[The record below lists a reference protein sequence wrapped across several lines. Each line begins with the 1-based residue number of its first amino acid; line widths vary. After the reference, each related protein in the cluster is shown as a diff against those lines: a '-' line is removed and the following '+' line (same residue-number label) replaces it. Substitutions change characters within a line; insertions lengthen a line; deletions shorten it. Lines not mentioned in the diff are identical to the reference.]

1 MNNERNLNIGD
12 LVSANEYYFRHDI
25 AKMGG
30 RLGIVL
36 DYSDRA
42 LHDAP
47 IWSYKVRF
55 DTGNEFWDLEQAF
68 NLIAKA

>member
-1 MNNERNLNIGD
+1 MNNERNLKIGD
-12 LVSANEYYFRHDI
+12 LVSINDDYFCYDVT
-25 AKMGG
+25 KKGG
-30 RLGIVL
+30 SLGIVL

-47 IWSYKVRF
+47 IWSYKVLF

-68 NLIAKA
+68 DLVAKA